1 MSTLNPE
8 QWKLVSPYLDKAL
21 TLADGDRAAWLES
34 LREEHPEIAG
44 YLQELLDDH
53 RVARASHFLEQ
64 SPSLLRSALSHAEEQ
79 VGAYRLKSPI
89 GDGGMGT
96 VWLAERSDGRFERKS
111 AVKFLNVG
119 LPGRVVEERFKREG
133 AILGRLSHPNIAELL
148 DAGLSSA
155 GQPYLVLEYV
165 EGEPIDVY
173 CDARKLD
180 VRARVRLFLDVLGAV
195 AHAHA
200 NLIIH
205 RDIKPSNV
213 LVSKDGTVKLLDFG
227 IAKLVDGEGESAAIS
242 SLTHQGGSPFTPQF
256 AAPEQLTN
264 GAVTTATDVY
274 ELAVLLYV
282 LLTGQHPAG
291 SATQS
296 PAELVKSIVETNAS
310 RASSVITS
318 EQGEV
323 VAQKFGTTPEK
334 LRRQLRGD
342 LDAIVLKGLRK
353 QPAQRYT
360 TAEAFA
366 EDLRRYLDGQP
377 VVAQSESTWYRSKKF
392 LSRHRWGV
400 ASAAAVVFAL
410 TLGLGAALWQAHI
423 ARRESRTATAMEK
436 FLEDI
441 FRANSA
447 HQDDPVK
454 ARQTTARELLD
465 IGAAK
470 VDNELADVPEAKIR
484 ILNTLGDMYF
494 DLGLGDQSVNMR
506 RKRVELT
513 RRQYGNNSLELV
525 DALGDLGT
533 AMHAT
538 ASVGEREAILLEAKR
553 ILDQRR
559 DFSSQQRGSLS
570 MMLAEHYESS
580 NLNEALDYARQAVEV
595 YRKYPN
601 DPALAEALHWEGLL
615 LSTMRRPREAQPLLA
630 EAVKVSTKT
639 EGNPNA
645 NLARFYAYL
654 GQNQQDLTEFADAEQ
669 SLRGALL
676 AARKFN
682 GEDHVDTLETEMR
695 LGIFLVATSRTAEG
709 LEHIE
714 HAKAILLR
722 TRSPDDP
729 FFAPQV
735 YLEYGRTL
743 AYAGRLE
750 EGLAYVQKAVENRRK
765 NRPGTRYLAQMLE
778 LQASILVDMGSYVQ
792 AQRLMDEAEDLAKK
806 TKYPTQ
812 YLAVDERARLL
823 IATGHAN
830 EADAALG
837 SFHPAAPLPGALD
850 IDSLRIEVLRA
861 ENALARADA
870 EAAVAPAGHV
880 VQVLS
885 SSAARDYMKSLEA
898 RAALVEGRAYLR
910 LDRSAEA
917 LPLLQRSVQLRQS
930 TLEPISPLLASAQI
944 ALAECYL
951 ALGNREQAQTLA
963 ANSKKALQT
972 HQQISSLYTRPL
984 QDLEKRL
991 RSTLPHPSSS

>member
-8 QWKLVSPYLDKAL
+8 QWQLVSPYLDKAL
-21 TLADGDRAAWLES
+21 TLADEDRAAWLES

-44 YLQELLDDH
+44 HVQELLGEH
-53 RVARASHFLEQ
+53 RAAQESHFLEQ
-64 SPSLLRSALSHAEEQ
+64 GPSLLRSALSHAGEQ

-96 VWLAERSDGRFERKS
+96 VWLAERSDGRFERRA

-173 CDARKLD
+173 CDTRKLD

-227 IAKLVDGEGESAAIS
+227 IAKLVDGEGERAAIS

-291 SATQS
+291 SATHS
-296 PAELVKSIVETNAS
+296 PAGLVKSIVETNAS

-318 EQGEV
+318 EQREV
-323 VAQKFGTTPEK
+323 VTQKFGTTPER

-353 QPAQRYT
+353 QPSQRYT

-366 EDLRRYLDGQP
+366 EDLRRYLAGQP
-377 VVAQSESTWYRSKKF
+377 VVAQAESTWYRSKKF

-400 ASAAAVVFAL
+400 ASAAAVVLAL
-410 TLGLGAALWQAHI
+410 TVGLGAALWQAHI

-447 HQDDPVK
+447 YQDDPVK

-470 VDNELADVPEAKIR
+470 VDKELQDAPEAKIR

-494 DLGLGDQSVNMR
+494 DLGLGDQSVSMR
-506 RKRVELT
+506 RKRVELV
-513 RRQYGNNSLELV
+513 RKQYGNNSMELA
-525 DALGDLGT
+525 DALADLGT

-559 DFSSQQRGSLS
+559 DFNSQQRGSLS

-580 NLNEALDYARQAVEV
+580 NLNQALEYARQAVDV

-601 DPALAEALHWEGLL
+601 DPALAEALYWEGLV
-615 LSTMRRPREAQPLLA
+615 LSTMRRPREADPLLA
-630 EAVKVSTKT
+630 EAVKVSAKI

-645 NLARFYAYL
+645 NLARFDAYL

-669 SLRGALL
+669 SFRAALL
-676 AARKFN
+676 AARKIN
-682 GEDHVDTLETEMR
+682 GEDHIDTLETEMR
-695 LGIFLVATSRTAEG
+695 LGIFLVATSRTTEG

-714 HAKAILLR
+714 HAKEILLR

-765 NRPGTRYLAQMLE
+765 NRPGTRYLAQMLQ
-778 LQASILVDMGSYVQ
+778 LQASILVDLGNYEE
-792 AQRLMDEAEDLAKK
+792 ARRLMDEADDLAVK
-806 TKYPTQ
+806 TKYPTN

-823 IATGHAN
+823 IATGHASS
-830 EADAALG
+830 ADSALG
-837 SFHPAAPLPGALD
+837 TFRPATPLPGALD
-850 IDSLRIEVLRA
+850 VDSLRIEVLHA
-861 ENALARADA
+861 ENAFARDDPAIAIKLVGPVLDA
-870 EAAVAPAGHV
+870 
-880 VQVLS
+880 LS
-885 SSAARDYMKSLEA
+885 ASPARDYLKSLES
-898 RAALVEGRAYLR
+898 RAALVQGRAYVR
-910 LDRSAEA
+910 LGRPADA
-917 LPLLQRSVQLRQS
+917 LPILQRSLDLRQS
-930 TLEPISPLLASAQI
+930 TVEAVSPVLALTQTS
-944 ALAECYL
+944 LAECYL
-951 ALGNREQAQTLA
+951 DLGNQGQARILA
-963 ANSKKALQT
+963 ESAQKALRVHKQV
-972 HQQISSLYTRPL
+972 SSLYSRPL
-984 QDLEKRL
+984 HDLQKRL
-991 RSTLPHPSSS
+991 RSNSTRA